1 MRRFLLA
8 LLCLAALAAAAQD
21 TKPLVDA
28 AKDAKAKR
36 KTSTTRVI
44 TNADV
49 KKSAGKLA
57 PSKKPAAAAKP
68 LPPKPAPVDED
79 ELYRQRRA
87 ADAALTEAQQ
97 KVTDLERELRAV
109 EESFYNEDDPEVRD
123 RVIAAKFVETSDRL
137 TRARA
142 ALKAVSDRRSAMG
155 DQGRPP
161 ADR

>member
-8 LLCLAALAAAAQD
+8 VLCLAALAAAAQD

-57 PSKKPAAAAKP
+57 PSKKPAAAAQP

-79 ELYRQRRA
+79 ELYRQRKA
-87 ADAALTEAQQ
+87 ADAALAEAQQ
-97 KVTDLERELRAV
+97 KVTDLERELRSV

-123 RVIAAKFVETSDRL
+123 RVIASKFTETKKRLDDAKSVLSKL
-137 TRARA
+137 TPH
-142 ALKAVSDRRSAMG
+142 S
-155 DQGRPP
+155 
-161 ADR
+161 